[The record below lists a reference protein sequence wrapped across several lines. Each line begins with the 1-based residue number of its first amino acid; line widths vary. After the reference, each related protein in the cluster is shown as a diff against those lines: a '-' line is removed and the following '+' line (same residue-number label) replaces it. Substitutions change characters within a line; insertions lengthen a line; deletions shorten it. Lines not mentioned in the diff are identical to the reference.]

1 MSAEKKEKNEKP
13 EKIKCNPHT
22 FIITGWMTKG
32 GHQNA
37 TAMRCSHCMMPVNL
51 EQLESQE
58 WKDSQG
64 F

>member
-1 MSAEKKEKNEKP
+1 MTQEKKEKPAKVV
-13 EKIKCNPHT
+13 CNPHH

-37 TAMRCSHCMMPVNL
+37 THMRCAQCMMPVNL

-58 WKDSQG
+58 WKDKNG

>member
-1 MSAEKKEKNEKP
+1 MAQQKTEKP
-13 EKIKCNPHT
+13 AKVKCSPHH
-22 FIITGWMTKG
+22 FVVVGWMTKG
-32 GHQNA
+32 GHQSA
-37 TAMRCSHCMMPVNL
+37 TMMRCAQCLMPVNL